1 MPDPDAPPDGNQG
14 MGEHPLE
21 AGLPGP
27 SAPVGKARGPGRP
40 RHPEA
45 LEQHPV
51 SVPGELWKWT
61 LSQSEGA
68 SGLVRRLLESERHRR
83 SGAFYETSLAGGVQT
98 MEVQTPFGNVTV
110 LEMPGSGVM
119 VLRDDDRHHAF
130 GYLANEKGWRYSF
143 QEDDLNAVLYA
154 QHIFEPQ
161 PAKPARRVGTPKRRK
176 PVSARP

>member
-1 MPDPDAPPDGNQG
+1 M
-14 MGEHPLE
+14 
-21 AGLPGP
+21 
-27 SAPVGKARGPGRP
+27 
-40 RHPEA
+40 
-45 LEQHPV
+45 

-61 LSQSEGA
+61 RAQPEGA

-83 SGAFYETSLAGGVQT
+83 SGAFYETSLAAGLQT

-110 LEMPGSGVM
+110 LEMPSSGVM

-130 GYLANEKGWRYSF
+130 GYLANEKGWRYTF
-143 QEDDLNAVLYA
+143 QEDDLNAILHT
-154 QHIFEPQ
+154 QHIFVPQ